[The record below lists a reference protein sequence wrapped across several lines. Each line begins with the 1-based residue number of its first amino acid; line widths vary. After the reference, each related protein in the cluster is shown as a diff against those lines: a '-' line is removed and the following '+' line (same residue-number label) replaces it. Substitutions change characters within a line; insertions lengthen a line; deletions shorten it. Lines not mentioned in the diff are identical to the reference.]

1 MSMTKEQANE
11 FLAGVCGVQSDA
23 GSNDGEMMQAAF
35 NGLEGVGISAWDI
48 IAKVSA
54 IIKIVTGTGT
64 WSEKIAAIFG
74 LFNKEVPADIK
85 VPG

>member
-1 MSMTKEQANE
+1 MMTKEQANE
-11 FLAGVCGVQSDA
+11 FLAGVCGVQADA
-23 GSNDGEMMQAAF
+23 GSNDGEMLATAF
-35 NGLEGVGISAWDI
+35 NGLDGVGISAWDI

-64 WSEKIAAIFG
+64 WAEKIAAIFA
-74 LFNKEVPADIK
+74 LFNKEVPSDIK